1 MALELDDIQSG
12 ALHERPSPYVGAYL
26 LIRVDDRAAGREL
39 VRRLLSVVDSG
50 RPTADPA
57 HDAWITAAFTYQGLK
72 ALGVPQDSLDSFAP
86 EFRQGMAARAAEL
99 GDVGESNPANW
110 EKPLGTADVHV
121 ALAALSPD
129 AARLEAVLER
139 ARRTY
144 AELAGIEVI
153 WRQDCY
159 QLPTGRTSF
168 GFKDG
173 IGQPA
178 VEGSGIPGSNPG
190 EAPLKA
196 GEIILGYPDETGSL
210 PPMPTPEVLGRN
222 GTYVVFRKLHTRV
235 AAYRSYL
242 REQAASRDE
251 EALLG
256 AKMVG
261 RWQSGAPLALSPER
275 DDPELGADPQRNN
288 DFRYGD
294 DLRGF
299 KCPAGAH
306 ARRANPRDALD
317 GRRRRRRPPASHDPA
332 RHELR
337 PDAARRGAGGR
348 RSRPG
353 DHLRLRRRAS
363 EAAVRVRQDAVAERR
378 HLHRRPERER
388 PARRAERRL
397 GDVHDPATTDPPP
410 AAGPAAVR
418 GHPRRRVLL
427 RPGPARDALARG
439 AGHLTGTERGRTD
452 VADTTST
459 DRWKALDF
467 AAPPADAVEPDESV
481 LVEYSSDERV
491 AVITLNRP
499 HADNAITTEMGARL
513 TEILESIAVRT
524 SLRAVIL
531 TGAGE
536 RAFSVGSDLRQRK
549 NMTKEDWLRQRQD
562 FDRTLYTMRQLRKPI
577 FAAVNGIAYGGGSE
591 LAQSTDF
598 IIASEN
604 ATFGQPEAMI
614 GLAAGGGSPVFLPR
628 LLPPGKARQMLMT
641 GDPITAQE
649 AHRLGMVNELH
660 PQDELMAAAHAIAAK
675 IASNSPTAVQA
686 VKGAV
691 RMGEGQPI
699 EQAIAIMMA
708 AHWRSAVHPD
718 RIEGIGA
725 FNEGRDPTF
734 QDSDY

>member
-1 MALELDDIQSG
+1 MAE
-12 ALHERPSPYVGAYL
+12 
-26 LIRVDDRAAGREL
+26 
-39 VRRLLSVVDSG
+39 
-50 RPTADPA
+50 
-57 HDAWITAAFTYQGLK
+57 
-72 ALGVPQDSLDSFAP
+72 
-86 EFRQGMAARAAEL
+86 
-99 GDVGESNPANW
+99 
-110 EKPLGTADVHV
+110 
-121 ALAALSPD
+121 
-129 AARLEAVLER
+129 
-139 ARRTY
+139 
-144 AELAGIEVI
+144 
-153 WRQDCY
+153 
-159 QLPTGRTSF
+159 
-168 GFKDG
+168 
-173 IGQPA
+173 
-178 VEGSGIPGSNPG
+178 
-190 EAPLKA
+190 
-196 GEIILGYPDETGSL
+196 
-210 PPMPTPEVLGRN
+210 
-222 GTYVVFRKLHTRV
+222 
-235 AAYRSYL
+235 
-242 REQAASRDE
+242 
-251 EALLG
+251 
-256 AKMVG
+256 
-261 RWQSGAPLALSPER
+261 
-275 DDPELGADPQRNN
+275 
-288 DFRYGD
+288 
-294 DLRGF
+294 
-299 KCPAGAH
+299 
-306 ARRANPRDALD
+306 
-317 GRRRRRRPPASHDPA
+317 
-332 RHELR
+332 
-337 PDAARRGAGGR
+337 
-348 RSRPG
+348 
-353 DHLRLRRRAS
+353 
-363 EAAVRVRQDAVAERR
+363 
-378 HLHRRPERER
+378 
-388 PARRAERRL
+388 
-397 GDVHDPATTDPPP
+397 
-410 AAGPAAVR
+410 
-418 GHPRRRVLL
+418 
-427 RPGPARDALARG
+427 
-439 AGHLTGTERGRTD
+439 
-452 VADTTST
+452 TTST

-481 LVEYSSDERV
+481 LVEYGSDERV

-524 SLRAVIL
+524 ALRAVIL

-562 FDRTLYTMRQLRKPI
+562 FDRTLYTVRQLRKPI

-660 PQDELMAAAHAIAAK
+660 PQGELMAAAHAIAAK

>member
-1 MALELDDIQSG
+1 M
-12 ALHERPSPYVGAYL
+12 
-26 LIRVDDRAAGREL
+26 
-39 VRRLLSVVDSG
+39 
-50 RPTADPA
+50 
-57 HDAWITAAFTYQGLK
+57 
-72 ALGVPQDSLDSFAP
+72 
-86 EFRQGMAARAAEL
+86 
-99 GDVGESNPANW
+99 
-110 EKPLGTADVHV
+110 
-121 ALAALSPD
+121 
-129 AARLEAVLER
+129 
-139 ARRTY
+139 
-144 AELAGIEVI
+144 
-153 WRQDCY
+153 
-159 QLPTGRTSF
+159 
-168 GFKDG
+168 
-173 IGQPA
+173 
-178 VEGSGIPGSNPG
+178 
-190 EAPLKA
+190 
-196 GEIILGYPDETGSL
+196 
-210 PPMPTPEVLGRN
+210 
-222 GTYVVFRKLHTRV
+222 
-235 AAYRSYL
+235 
-242 REQAASRDE
+242 
-251 EALLG
+251 
-256 AKMVG
+256 
-261 RWQSGAPLALSPER
+261 
-275 DDPELGADPQRNN
+275 
-288 DFRYGD
+288 
-294 DLRGF
+294 
-299 KCPAGAH
+299 
-306 ARRANPRDALD
+306 
-317 GRRRRRRPPASHDPA
+317 
-332 RHELR
+332 
-337 PDAARRGAGGR
+337 
-348 RSRPG
+348 
-353 DHLRLRRRAS
+353 
-363 EAAVRVRQDAVAERR
+363 
-378 HLHRRPERER
+378 
-388 PARRAERRL
+388 
-397 GDVHDPATTDPPP
+397 
-410 AAGPAAVR
+410 
-418 GHPRRRVLL
+418 
-427 RPGPARDALARG
+427 
-439 AGHLTGTERGRTD
+439 
-452 VADTTST
+452 ADTTST

-660 PQDELMAAAHAIAAK
+660 PQGELMAAAHAIAAK